1 MFITY
6 IDPTISYDTM
16 VGEMREICGFPRAYP
31 FTIKWVDEEG
41 DPCTISSQRELTEA
55 VRLYE
60 INKEV
65 ELTVHGRTKFIFTYF
80 FRVKFREID
89 FWCIRFHEFYKSAIT
104 MEVSI

>member
-1 MFITY
+1 MYCYYFYHLCFKNYIFIIISGFFSRNVFITY

-65 ELTVHGRTKFIFTYF
+65 ELTVHGRTKYLFIF
-80 FRVKFREID
+80 
-89 FWCIRFHEFYKSAIT
+89 
-104 MEVSI
+104 